1 MSSGLSRR
9 VATVVG
15 MRVSAMLSPW
25 GPLVWVVDSVRAL
38 CLIFG
43 FFCVL
48 SGVGLLS
55 VWSCWCRCWWCS
67 GSGDLDWSFFFF
79 DSRLLSV
86 LGGSWMLAD
95 VALGC
100 GWSAVG
106 GVGEGG
112 GGGGGGGG
120 DGGGVVLAGRVV
132 AAVLGSYWFSS
143 WKPTLRL
150 STLDP
155 VQIQCVAPGSA
166 RAPPQDRCLRC
177 RSFAHP
183 TCLVLSIRACTARTP
198 FAPRA
203 TRLSRPCG

>member
-55 VWSCWCRCWWCS
+55 VWSCWCWCRCWWCS
-67 GSGDLDWSFFFF
+67 GFGDLDWSFFFF

-106 GVGEGG
+106 GVGGVGGVGEGG

-120 DGGGVVLAGRVV
+120 DGGGVVLAGKVV
-132 AAVLGSYWFSS
+132 AAESFNKRTYSAVLGLLFMLLYRHLDSNRIYDYKSL
-143 WKPTLRL
+143 LRHT
-150 STLDP
+150 SHGTFE
-155 VQIQCVAPGSA
+155 I
-166 RAPPQDRCLRC
+166 
-177 RSFAHP
+177 
-183 TCLVLSIRACTARTP
+183 
-198 FAPRA
+198 
-203 TRLSRPCG
+203 